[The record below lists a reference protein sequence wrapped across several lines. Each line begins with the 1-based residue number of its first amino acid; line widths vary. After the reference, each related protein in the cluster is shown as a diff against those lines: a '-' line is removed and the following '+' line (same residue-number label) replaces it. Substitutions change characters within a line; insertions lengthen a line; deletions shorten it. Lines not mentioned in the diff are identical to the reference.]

1 LKTRILLASNGGKP
15 ARAAGLLLR
24 RLADVQRVEVTVN
37 VCDSVEFA
45 FPAEPWSYGSE
56 RKPRAQ
62 PAEVSESEVAA
73 FRAEGFDVDSIV
85 GSGVPAEQIVDQVK
99 AGDYDIAA
107 MGAGSAKWV
116 DNYLLGSTS
125 TRVLHSSEK
134 SVLIVHRFDD
144 VPGRVRVLIATDGSA
159 DAGEAVEIFGGLA
172 DPKKVTVRVAS
183 VADEVPTIARLVPEG
198 LQPSEVAAYLKGAA
212 QKSAQT
218 AAGPLRELGFEVDTV
233 CPAGEP
239 VREIL
244 ALAKDANLV
253 VCGSRGMGGAS
264 RFLLGSVSDQ
274 LVRLAPATLVCRR
287 ADRSEPPQPQ

>member
-1 LKTRILLASNGGKP
+1 MKTRILLASNGGKP
-15 ARAAGLLLR
+15 ARDAGLLVR
-24 RLADVQRVEVTVN
+24 RIADFRRVEVTVD

-62 PAEVSESEVAA
+62 PLEVSESEVAA

-85 GSGVPAEQIVDQVK
+85 GSGIPAAQILDLVR

-107 MGAGSAKWV
+107 MGAGSAKWI

-125 TRVLHSSEK
+125 ARVLHSSPT
-134 SVLIVHRFDD
+134 SVLIVHRFDE
-144 VPGRVRVLIATDGSA
+144 VSGRVRVLIATDGSA

-172 DPKKVTVRVAS
+172 DPKKVTVRVVS
-183 VADEVPTIARLVPEG
+183 VADKVPTIARLVPAG
-198 LQPSEVAAYLKGAA
+198 LQPSEVRAYLKGAA
-212 QKSAQT
+212 QKSAET
-218 AAGPLRELGFEVDTV
+218 AAGPLRVLGFEVDTV
-233 CPAGEP
+233 CPVGEP

-244 ALAKDANLV
+244 ALAKDADLV

-264 RFLLGSVSDQ
+264 RLLLGSVSDQ
-274 LVRLAPATLVCRR
+274 LARLAPATLVCRR
-287 ADRSEPPQPQ
+287 ADPS